1 MRPPIDN
8 RLRGEFSS
16 LIRLALLLNDYAFRP
31 VTVAGIAVSPF
42 IERDPEFGGKPIQ
55 SMQELH
61 KNRKNCFVALDFCM
75 EIWSNM
81 VGKQNQSTQWI
92 G

>member
-1 MRPPIDN
+1 MRPPLDN
-8 RLRGEFSS
+8 RLPGKVSS
-16 LIRLALLLNDYAFRP
+16 LIRLALLLNDYAFRT
-31 VTVAGIAVSPF
+31 VTVAGTAGSPF
-42 IERDPEFGGKPIQ
+42 IERDPEFGGKLIL

-61 KNRKNCFVALDFCM
+61 KNRKNCFAPLDFCM
-75 EIWSNM
+75 KIWYNM